1 MKKILWPLSW
11 RLSLS
16 VFLALA
22 AWGGTALAHEGHGL
36 GGTHWHATDVL
47 GFVAAALVVGV
58 AVWLSRGGK

>member
-1 MKKILWPLSW
+1 MKKTVWPLSW

-22 AWGGTALAHEGHGL
+22 AWGGTALAHGGHGL

-47 GFVAAALVVGV
+47 GFVAAAAVLAV
-58 AVWLSRGGK
+58 AVYFGKK